1 MNIPFEKY
9 AASIFFPSHK
19 RRKSPINTYTP
30 YQAQNRT
37 DAEKTVITVFD
48 YNHDVLQEKKL
59 DAVEECYP
67 YLKSPKV
74 TWLNVDGLRR
84 TDVLNIAA
92 HYEIHPL
99 LIEDILSMGQRA
111 KMDDINNK
119 LFCLLPMLYY
129 NDQRGEV
136 EMEQVSIILGDTF
149 VISFQEDPLRDVFN
163 PIRERLRLSSSKLR
177 AAGADFL
184 FYSLLDIIVD
194 NYFVI
199 IEKLGSRVEL
209 IEDMVMA
216 RHTTRTLAQVS
227 ALRREILLLK
237 KSIAP
242 VRELINGIL
251 KSESELIDD
260 KTLKYI
266 KDVYDHIV
274 QANDLAESYRDML
287 MYIQDLYMNQVN
299 LKMNEV
305 MKVLAIVTTLLA
317 PATVIGGIFGMNFD
331 KIPFAHHPMGFYIS
345 VTAMFIIPIIML
357 YIFKRRRWF

>member
-1 MNIPFEKY
+1 MFLPFEKY
-9 AASIFFPSHK
+9 ATSFFFPSNKK
-19 RRKSPINTYTP
+19 RKTPINTYTP
-30 YQAQNRT
+30 FQAQNRS
-37 DAEKTVITVFD
+37 DAEKTSITVFD

-59 DAVEECYP
+59 GSVEECYP

-84 TDVLNIAA
+84 SDVLSIAS

-99 LIEDILSMGQRA
+99 LIEDILSIGQRA
-111 KMDDINNK
+111 KMDEINDK
-119 LFCLLPMLYY
+119 IFCLLPMLYY
-129 NDQRGEV
+129 NEQRGEV

-149 VISFQEDPLRDVFN
+149 VISFQEDPQRDVFN
-163 PIRERLRLSSSKLR
+163 PIRERLRLSSSKIR
-177 AAGADFL
+177 SAGSDFL

-199 IEKLGSRVEL
+199 IEKLGTRVEAV
-209 IEDMVMA
+209 EDMVMA
-216 RHTTRTLAQVS
+216 RATTRTLAQVS
-227 ALRREILLLK
+227 ALRREVLVLK
-237 KSIAP
+237 KAITP
-242 VRELINGIL
+242 VRELVNGVL
-251 KSESELIDD
+251 KSDSELIDD
-260 KTLKYI
+260 RTQKYI
-266 KDVYDHIV
+266 KDVYDHII

-287 MYIQDLYMNQVN
+287 MYIQELYMNQVN

-345 VTAMFIIPIIML
+345 VFTMLIIPIIML